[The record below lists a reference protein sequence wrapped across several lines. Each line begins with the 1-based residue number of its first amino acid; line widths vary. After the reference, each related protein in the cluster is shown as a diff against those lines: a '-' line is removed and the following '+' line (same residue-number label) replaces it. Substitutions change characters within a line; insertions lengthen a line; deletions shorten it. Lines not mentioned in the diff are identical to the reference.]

1 MSGFRN
7 RNRLNHALRSDSG
20 SEAVNVT
27 LNDEMNNNIRL
38 TEALGKNQ
46 KTRNDYNNR
55 IMKMINWMKNKMQ
68 AGDIIA
74 NESDLIRELLEHEKN
89 DKINYHKSTHD
100 FVYENL
106 PSSITKSFLSDPA
119 QKHKKRTSENEPLK
133 QYGYDHIRNTTI
145 QFCMVLIGQERDCQL
160 DMGKT

>member
-27 LNDEMNNNIRL
+27 LNDEMNNNIRQ

-55 IMKMINWMKNKMQ
+55 IMKIINWIKKN
-68 AGDIIA
+68 A
-74 NESDLIRELLEHEKN
+74 
-89 DKINYHKSTHD
+89 
-100 FVYENL
+100 
-106 PSSITKSFLSDPA
+106 
-119 QKHKKRTSENEPLK
+119 KRRHHS
-133 QYGYDHIRNTTI
+133 
-145 QFCMVLIGQERDCQL
+145 
-160 DMGKT
+160 